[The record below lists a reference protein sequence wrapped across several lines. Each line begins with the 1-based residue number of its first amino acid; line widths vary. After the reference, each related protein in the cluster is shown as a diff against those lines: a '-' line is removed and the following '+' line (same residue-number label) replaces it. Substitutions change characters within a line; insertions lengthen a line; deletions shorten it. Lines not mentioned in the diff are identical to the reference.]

1 MAARADD
8 QSLPEPHTMLMSYPS
23 LTGNTRKEITFGIQ
37 RDPQTGHSTSDE
49 VSEVVFNGERLAI
62 KSTEIAQK
70 VKVYLQMY
78 LEFCPTS
85 PKVISGYEIHILIFP
100 LKKRLQEQ
108 KVIIEEEIQKC
119 LSKCLH
125 LKLKV
130 PFLEKHSTITSL
142 TFQVNVTLTRK
153 PKQFVLTP
161 ETELQH
167 PGPESFPGVDA

>member
-1 MAARADD
+1 M
-8 QSLPEPHTMLMSYPS
+8 SHT
-23 LTGNTRKEITFGIQ
+23 NKW
-37 RDPQTGHSTSDE
+37 
-49 VSEVVFNGERLAI
+49 
-62 KSTEIAQK
+62 
-70 VKVYLQMY
+70 
-78 LEFCPTS
+78 
-85 PKVISGYEIHILIFP
+85 HILRLIFYSWF
-100 LKKRLQEQ
+100 LSS
-108 KVIIEEEIQKC
+108 